1 MQLEMNFKTTI
12 IGFHKYLSTINQWML
27 QLVLFYDA
35 AKKAHSI
42 SKQSNTFR
50 QEFNLQDQTNETSL
64 LYTLQ
69 AKEIKRKAQREREG
83 LNI

>member
-1 MQLEMNFKTTI
+1 
-12 IGFHKYLSTINQWML
+12 ML

-69 AKEIKRKAQREREG
+69 AKEIKRKAQRERRTQHMKETRENKPLHG
-83 LNI
+83 RHPK